1 MLSRKNL
8 THLWRLSEHKMTQL
22 SDFFHMIAI
31 STSVPVLAALCFG
44 LMAAIGP
51 CTMASNVAALAYIG
65 RDATKRWYTLLESFA
80 YMLGSVIA
88 LSLLGT
94 AIILIGLE
102 ATAIQNFV
110 EMLGTY
116 VLGPLLIVAG
126 IILLISDRIN
136 FSTSGI
142 TSAWAEKVKDKGLI
156 GSFVMGLIMGFS
168 FCPYSAVLFFI
179 VTIPMAL
186 TTKGGVILP
195 VFYAI
200 GTALPVVVVAVFLA
214 LGFQFAYKWIEKVTN
229 FEKYLKII
237 MAVIFIAIGVYYV
250 IQMF

>member
-1 MLSRKNL
+1 
-8 THLWRLSEHKMTQL
+8 MTQL

-65 RDATKRWYTLLESFA
+65 RDATKRWYTLIESFA
-80 YMLGSVIA
+80 YMLGSVLA
-88 LSLLGT
+88 LSALGL

-102 ATAIQNFV
+102 ANAIQHFV
-110 EMLGTY
+110 EILGTY
-116 VLGPLLIVAG
+116 VLGPLLIIAG
-126 IILLISDRIN
+126 ILMLFSDKLR
-136 FSTSGI
+136 FSTSGV
-142 TSAWAEKVKDKGLI
+142 TSSLAEKVKDKGIL
-156 GSFVMGLIMGFS
+156 GSFIMGLIMGFS
-168 FCPYSAVLFFI
+168 FCPYSAILFFI

-186 TTKGGVILP
+186 TTKGGVVLP

-200 GTALPVVVVAVFLA
+200 GTALPVVAFTILLA
-214 LGFQFAYKWIEKVTN
+214 LGFQFAYKWISKISD

-237 MAVIFIAIGVYYV
+237 MAILFIAVGIYYV
-250 IQMF
+250 IQSF

>member
-1 MLSRKNL
+1 
-8 THLWRLSEHKMTQL
+8 MTQL

-51 CTMASNVAALAYIG
+51 CTMASNIAALAYIG
-65 RDATKRWYTLLESFA
+65 RDATKRWYTLIESFA
-80 YMLGSVIA
+80 YMLGSVLA
-88 LSLLGT
+88 LSLLGL
-94 AIILIGLE
+94 AIILIGLD
-102 ATAIQNFV
+102 ANAIQNFV

-126 IILLISDRIN
+126 ILMLFSDKLK
-136 FSTSGI
+136 FSTSGV
-142 TSAWAEKVKDKGLI
+142 TSSLAEKVKDKGIL
-156 GSFVMGLIMGFS
+156 GSFIMGLIMGFS
-168 FCPYSAVLFFI
+168 FCPYSAILFFI

-186 TTKGGVILP
+186 TTKGGVVLP

-200 GTALPVVVVAVFLA
+200 GTALPVVAFTILLA
-214 LGFQFAYKWIEKVTN
+214 LGFQFAYKWISKISD

-237 MAVIFIAIGVYYV
+237 MAILFIAVGIYYV
-250 IQMF
+250 IQIF

>member
-1 MLSRKNL
+1 M
-8 THLWRLSEHKMTQL
+8 HHWRPSEHKMTQL

-65 RDATKRWYTLLESFA
+65 RDATRRWYTLLESFA

-88 LSLLGT
+88 LSLLGI

-102 ATAIQNFV
+102 ATAIQDFV

-116 VLGPLLIVAG
+116 VLGPLLIIAG
-126 IILLISDRIN
+126 ILLLFSDKLK
-136 FSTSGI
+136 FSTSGV
-142 TSAWAEKVKDKGLI
+142 TSSLAEKVKDKGIL
-156 GSFVMGLIMGFS
+156 GSFIMGLIMGFS
-168 FCPYSAVLFFI
+168 FCPYSAILFFI

-186 TTKGGVILP
+186 TTKGGVVLP

-200 GTALPVVVVAVFLA
+200 GTALPVVAFTILLA
-214 LGFQFAYKWIEKVTN
+214 LGFQFAYKWISKISD
-229 FEKYLKII
+229 FEKYLKIV
-237 MAVIFIAIGVYYV
+237 MAILFIGVGIYYV
-250 IQMF
+250 FQMF

>member
-1 MLSRKNL
+1 
-8 THLWRLSEHKMTQL
+8 MTQL

-80 YMLGSVIA
+80 YMLGSVLA
-88 LSLLGT
+88 LSLLGL

-102 ATAIQNFV
+102 ANAIQNFV

-116 VLGPLLIVAG
+116 VLGPLLIIAG
-126 IILLISDRIN
+126 ILMLFSDKLK
-136 FSTSGI
+136 FSTSGV
-142 TSAWAEKVKDKGLI
+142 TSSLAEKVKDKGIL
-156 GSFVMGLIMGFS
+156 GSFIMGLIMGFS
-168 FCPYSAVLFFI
+168 FCPYSAILFFI

-186 TTKGGVILP
+186 TTKGGVVLP

-200 GTALPVVVVAVFLA
+200 GTALPVVAFTILLA
-214 LGFQFAYKWIEKVTN
+214 LGFQFAYKWISKISD

-237 MAVIFIAIGVYYV
+237 MAILFIAVGIYYV
-250 IQMF
+250 IQIF

>member
-1 MLSRKNL
+1 
-8 THLWRLSEHKMTQL
+8 MTQL

-51 CTMASNVAALAYIG
+51 CTMASNIAALAYIG
-65 RDATKRWYTLLESFA
+65 RDATKRWYTLIESFA
-80 YMLGSVIA
+80 YMLGSVLA
-88 LSLLGT
+88 LSLLGL

-102 ATAIQNFV
+102 ANAIQNFV

-126 IILLISDRIN
+126 ILMLFSDKLK
-136 FSTSGI
+136 FSTSGV
-142 TSAWAEKVKDKGLI
+142 TSSLTEKVKDKGIL
-156 GSFVMGLIMGFS
+156 GSFIMGLIMGFS
-168 FCPYSAVLFFI
+168 FCPYSAILFFI

-186 TTKGGVILP
+186 TTKGGVVLP

-200 GTALPVVVVAVFLA
+200 GTALPVVAFTILLA
-214 LGFQFAYKWIEKVTN
+214 LGFQFAYKWISKISD

-237 MAVIFIAIGVYYV
+237 MAILFIAVGIYYV
-250 IQMF
+250 IQIF

>member
-1 MLSRKNL
+1 
-8 THLWRLSEHKMTQL
+8 
-22 SDFFHMIAI
+22 
-31 STSVPVLAALCFG
+31 VLAALCFG

-80 YMLGSVIA
+80 YMLGSVLA
-88 LSLLGT
+88 LSLLGL

-102 ATAIQNFV
+102 ANAIQNFV

-116 VLGPLLIVAG
+116 VLGPLLIIAG
-126 IILLISDRIN
+126 ILMLFSDKLK
-136 FSTSGI
+136 FSTSGV
-142 TSAWAEKVKDKGLI
+142 TSSLAEKVKDKGIL
-156 GSFVMGLIMGFS
+156 GSFIMGLIMGFS
-168 FCPYSAVLFFI
+168 FCPYSAILFFI

-186 TTKGGVILP
+186 TTKGGVVLP

-200 GTALPVVVVAVFLA
+200 GTALPVVAFTILLA
-214 LGFQFAYKWIEKVTN
+214 LGFQFAYKWISKISD

-237 MAVIFIAIGVYYV
+237 MAILFIAVGIYYV
-250 IQMF
+250 IQIF